1 MYNNSFAYPTMGTAL
16 TKAEQNRL
24 LRSVYNWMTLGL
36 FISGLTAY
44 WVAASPAIQEMIFG
58 NSFTVWFLFLAE
70 LGLVFTISGAI
81 SRLSSGTAASLFLL
95 FSFLNGLTLSS
106 IFLIYTMSSIAA
118 TFFITGITF
127 GVTSFYGYITKTD
140 LTSIGKY
147 LFMALIGL
155 IIASVVNI
163 FLHSPMM
170 NWIISYAGIIIF
182 VGLTAW
188 DTQKIK
194 RMGEQMLDRDSENF
208 KKLAVLGS
216 LTLYLDFINLFLFML
231 NFMGRRD

>member
-1 MYNNSFAYPTMGTAL
+1 M
-16 TKAEQNRL
+16 
-24 LRSVYNWMTLGL
+24 
-36 FISGLTAY
+36 
-44 WVAASPAIQEMIFG
+44 
-58 NSFTVWFLFLAE
+58 
-70 LGLVFTISGAI
+70 
-81 SRLSSGTAASLFLL
+81 
-95 FSFLNGLTLSS
+95 
-106 IFLIYTMSSIAA
+106 
-118 TFFITGITF
+118 
-127 GVTSFYGYITKTD
+127 
-140 LTSIGKY
+140 TSIGKY

-163 FLHSPMM
+163 FMHSSGL

-194 RMGEQMLDRDSENF
+194 RMGEQMLDRNDENF

>member
-1 MYNNSFAYPTMGTAL
+1 MFNNSYAYPASGNVL
-16 TKAEQNRL
+16 TKAEQNLL

-36 FISGLTAY
+36 FVSGLTAY
-44 WVAASPAIQEMIFG
+44 FVAASPAIQEMIFG
-58 NSFTVWFLFLAE
+58 NSFTVWILFLIE

-81 SRLSSGTAASLFLL
+81 RRLTSGTAATLFLL
-95 FSFLNGLTLSS
+95 FSFINGLTLSS
-106 IFLIYTMSSIAA
+106 IFLIYTMTSIAA
-118 TFFITGITF
+118 TFFVTALTF

-163 FLHSPMM
+163 FMHSSGL

-194 RMGEQMLDRDSENF
+194 RMGEQMLDRNDENF